1 MTGSIRHRERGAMV
15 GPAKSDFFMTGL
27 LAAVAGSVRMDGPD
41 LSIRQFAIL
50 LIVAVERQQ
59 PQTVRG
65 LAARLH
71 LPKPAVSRALDRL
84 EEVGLTRRVPDPAD
98 RRSVHILLT
107 PKGHGFLENLRAI
120 AGGETQDA

>member
-1 MTGSIRHRERGAMV
+1 MV
-15 GPAKSDFFMTGL
+15 GPVTSDIFMTGL
-27 LAAVAGSVRMDGPD
+27 LAAVAGSVRMEGPD

-50 LIVAVERQQ
+50 LIVAVEGG

-65 LAARLH
+65 LAARLR

-107 PKGHGFLENLRAI
+107 PKGQSFLENLRTI
-120 AGGETQDA
+120 AGGGEFQDA